1 MIKINATISFSLED
15 FFNSIL
21 QDGLSNQYS
30 GNTKKAPKKALG
42 SQGTVSKK
50 ATWSKRCLLQLGLD
64 VIIDKESLIKNRAP
78 NRQRHTRAERI
89 LQKGKQSTYAKAHKL
104 VR

>member
-1 MIKINATISFSLED
+1 MIKELMIKINATISFSLED

-42 SQGTVSKK
+42 TQGTVSKK
-50 ATWSKRCLLQLGLD
+50 AT
-64 VIIDKESLIKNRAP
+64 
-78 NRQRHTRAERI
+78 
-89 LQKGKQSTYAKAHKL
+89 
-104 VR
+104 